1 MDVLICSNSV
11 QQAEPIKKLLDDLKI
26 QNSLMLGETT
36 SAAFEKKNIANL
48 TFLQGCLKHLFFG
61 RQARSSFSYYQ
72 IAYNLTSQKNYFK
85 KSFFWLCSSIGL
97 YLPKLSLSLSRF
109 IELIVSRKKI

>member
-1 MDVLICSNSV
+1 MFKFV

-48 TFLQGCLKHLFFG
+48 TFLQGCLKHLFLADK
-61 RQARSSFSYYQ
+61 Q
-72 IAYNLTSQKNYFK
+72 
-85 KSFFWLCSSIGL
+85 GL
-97 YLPKLSLSLSRF
+97 LAIIRL
-109 IELIVSRKKI
+109 LII